1 MRSNTFRQLL
11 TEDRPTLG
19 THIHS
24 TWPSVIEALGHTGLY
39 DYVEFVAEYSPFD
52 LNDLDNLARAAE
64 LFNLSTMIKVDQE
77 PRGFIAQRAIGSG
90 FQSLL
95 FADCRDAT
103 EVRECV
109 SIARADTPED
119 GGTYGGGTR
128 RFAYMGYGGSQ
139 EYVEALRQI
148 VVVLM
153 IEKKGAVD
161 DLEEIL
167 EIDGVD
173 MIQWG
178 GSDYSMSIGY
188 PGQGQHQD
196 VIKAK
201 QYVFDTAI
209 KMGVPPRAEIG
220 SPDQARAY
228 LDMGVRH
235 FSIGTDISILHN
247 WWKTNGE
254 DMRNAL
260 EGF

>member
-1 MRSNTFRQLL
+1 
-11 TEDRPTLG
+11 
-19 THIHS
+19 
-24 TWPSVIEALGHTGLY
+24 
-39 DYVEFVAEYSPFD
+39 
-52 LNDLDNLARAAE
+52 
-64 LFNLSTMIKVDQE
+64 
-77 PRGFIAQRAIGSG
+77 
-90 FQSLL
+90 
-95 FADCRDAT
+95 
-103 EVRECV
+103 
-109 SIARADTPED
+109 
-119 GGTYGGGTR
+119 
-128 RFAYMGYGGSQ
+128 MGYGGSQ

-188 PGQGQHQD
+188 PGQGQHPD